1 MGIVRG
7 GQWWLQIWLWEA
19 LFNKKKK
26 KLEVQ
31 TYSLSWIH
39 TPTPRYWIHK
49 PSVLAS
55 YVDAIFPATLF
66 LCWCFCYVL
75 HHRVKQNSKE
85 EFLLVARWTI
95 PCLLNYYRLPLHRK
109 KTVVPGLQELL
120 SLEEPSKALCSH
132 RLQPQLPLLKKSRQ
146 ESPKVQ
152 SPQKKNL
159 LYDLMG
165 CRPFCWGQWWHCNGS
180 LSLFYSFNI
189 ESYFQTTQT
198 GAILMLK
205 KKKKEAWKVT

>member
-39 TPTPRYWIHK
+39 TLTPRYWIHK

-109 KTVVPGLQELL
+109 KNCSTRFTGAAELGGTQQGFVQPQTPTSATSAEEEQTGKSKGPKPTEKKLAVWFNGLQTILL
-120 SLEEPSKALCSH
+120 RSVMTL
-132 RLQPQLPLLKKSRQ
+132 
-146 ESPKVQ
+146 
-152 SPQKKNL
+152 
-159 LYDLMG
+159 
-165 CRPFCWGQWWHCNGS
+165 
-180 LSLFYSFNI
+180 
-189 ESYFQTTQT
+189 
-198 GAILMLK
+198 
-205 KKKKEAWKVT
+205 